1 MAELKILGQRYSTS
15 NRYALRII
23 KELHKH
29 LSSHCLE
36 CDKQFLDNE
45 VIIPYGALIPGNDGL
60 LCEECAELLNNL
72 SISVEEVDT
81 GVMVNDNGKTKE
93 NNIEDSPEQ
102 GEETS
107 SESST

>member
-1 MAELKILGQRYSTS
+1 MAKLKILGQKYSIS

-23 KELHKH
+23 KELHTH

-36 CDKQFLDNE
+36 CDKQFANNE

-60 LCEECAELLNNL
+60 LCQECAELLNNL

-81 GVMVNDNGKTKE
+81 GTINDDGKTTEK
-93 NNIEDSPEQ
+93 
-102 GEETS
+102 
-107 SESST
+107 

>member
-1 MAELKILGQRYSTS
+1 MAELKILGQKYSIS
-15 NRYALRII
+15 NRHALCII

-36 CDKQFLDNE
+36 CDKQFLGNE
-45 VIIPYGALIPGNDGL
+45 VIIPYGALIPGNEGL
-60 LCEECAELLNNL
+60 LCAECAELLNNL

-81 GVMVNDNGKTKE
+81 GVTVNDDGKTKE

>member
-1 MAELKILGQRYSTS
+1 MAELKILGQKYSIS

-23 KELHKH
+23 KELHQH

-36 CDKQFLDNE
+36 CDKQFLGNE
-45 VIIPYGALIPGNDGL
+45 VIIPYGALIPGNEGL

-81 GVMVNDNGKTKE
+81 GVMVNDNGKTTE
-93 NNIEDSPEQ
+93 NNVEDSPEQ

>member
-1 MAELKILGQRYSTS
+1 MAELKILGQKYSIS

-23 KELHKH
+23 KELHTH

-36 CDKQFLDNE
+36 CDKQFVDNE

-60 LCEECAELLNNL
+60 LCKECAELLNNL

-81 GVMVNDNGKTKE
+81 GTVNDDGKTTE
-93 NNIEDSPEQ
+93 NNMEDSPEQ
-102 GEETS
+102 GEENS
-107 SESST
+107 PESST

>member
-1 MAELKILGQRYSTS
+1 MAELKILGQKYSVS
-15 NRYALRII
+15 NRRALRII
-23 KELHKH
+23 KELHTH

-36 CDKQFLDNE
+36 CDKQFVDNE

-81 GVMVNDNGKTKE
+81 GVMVNDDGKTKE

>member
-1 MAELKILGQRYSTS
+1 MAELKILGQKYSIS

-23 KELHKH
+23 KELHTH

-36 CDKQFLDNE
+36 CDKQFLGNE

-60 LCEECAELLNNL
+60 LCKECAELLNNL

-81 GVMVNDNGKTKE
+81 GTVNDDGKTTE
-93 NNIEDSPEQ
+93 NNMEDSPEQ
-102 GEETS
+102 GEENS
-107 SESST
+107 PESST

>member
-1 MAELKILGQRYSTS
+1 MAELKILGQKYSIS

-36 CDKQFLDNE
+36 CDKQFLGNE
-45 VIIPYGALIPGNDGL
+45 VIIPYGALIPGNEGL

-81 GVMVNDNGKTKE
+81 GTVNDDGKTTE
-93 NNIEDSPEQ
+93 NNMEDSPEQ
-102 GEETS
+102 GEENS
-107 SESST
+107 PESST

>member
-1 MAELKILGQRYSTS
+1 MAELKILGQKYSIS

-36 CDKQFLDNE
+36 CDKQFLGNE

-81 GVMVNDNGKTKE
+81 GTVNDDGKTTE
-93 NNIEDSPEQ
+93 NNMEDSPEQ
-102 GEETS
+102 GEENS
-107 SESST
+107 PESST

>member
-1 MAELKILGQRYSTS
+1 MAKLKILGQKYSIS

-36 CDKQFLDNE
+36 CDKQFLGNE
-45 VIIPYGALIPGNDGL
+45 VIIPYSALIPGNDGL

-81 GVMVNDNGKTKE
+81 GTVNDDGKTTE
-93 NNIEDSPEQ
+93 NNMEDSPEQ
-102 GEETS
+102 GEENS
-107 SESST
+107 PESST

>member
-1 MAELKILGQRYSTS
+1 MAELKILGQKYSIS

-36 CDKQFLDNE
+36 CDKQFVGNE

-81 GVMVNDNGKTKE
+81 GTVNDDGKTTE
-93 NNIEDSPEQ
+93 NNMEDSPEQ
-102 GEETS
+102 GEENS
-107 SESST
+107 PESST

>member
-1 MAELKILGQRYSTS
+1 MAELKILGQKYSIS

-36 CDKQFLDNE
+36 CDKQFTDNE

-60 LCEECAELLNNL
+60 LCQECAELLNNL

-81 GVMVNDNGKTKE
+81 GTVNDDGKTTE
-93 NNIEDSPEQ
+93 NNMEDSPEQ
-102 GEETS
+102 GEQTS
-107 SESST
+107 PESST